1 MAIMDDF
8 DLDDMEL
15 EDDDEA
21 SPEDTSKNTFPLIA
35 GILGAILIL
44 SLICM
49 AVYAMYIMPKSR
61 DANATQVAGIN
72 AQNTAVAF
80 DSAMTAEAA
89 AWTATPTN
97 TPTQAPVTATPSL
110 TPVLAPTDT
119 PDAIDQAA
127 TQNPHTATVAALL
140 TQQAENALTT
150 TPSPTQLPST
160 GFADDVGIPGLLALA
175 ASLVLIIFFARRL
188 RAV

>member
-1 MAIMDDF
+1 MTMMDDF

-15 EDDDEA
+15 EDE
-21 SPEDTSKNTFPLIA
+21 SPPEDSSNRTFLLVA

-49 AVYAMYIMPKSR
+49 AVYAMYFVPKNR
-61 DANATQVAGIN
+61 DAKDTQVAEIN
-72 AQNTAVAF
+72 AQNTVVAF
-80 DSAMTAEAA
+80 DSAMTAEAQ

-97 TPTQAPVTATPSL
+97 TPTRAPVTATSSP

-119 PDAIDQAA
+119 PEAIDQAV

-175 ASLVLIIFFARRL
+175 ASLVLIIFFARRM

>member
-1 MAIMDDF
+1 MTMMDDF

-15 EDDDEA
+15 EDESPPEEA
-21 SPEDTSKNTFPLIA
+21 SNRTFLLVA

-49 AVYAMYIMPKSR
+49 AVYAMYFVPKSR
-61 DANATQVAGIN
+61 DAKDTQVAEIN
-72 AQNTAVAF
+72 AQNTVVAF
-80 DSAMTAEAA
+80 DSAMTAEAQ
-89 AWTATPTN
+89 AWTATPTK
-97 TPTQAPVTATPSL
+97 TPTRAPITATPSP

-119 PDAIDQAA
+119 PAAMDQAA

-140 TQQAENALTT
+140 TQQAANALTT

-175 ASLVLIIFFARRL
+175 ASLVLIIFFARRM

>member
-1 MAIMDDF
+1 MTMMEDF
-8 DLDDMEL
+8 DLEDMEL

-21 SPEDTSKNTFPLIA
+21 SSEGESKSTFPLIA

-49 AVYAMYIMPKSR
+49 AVYAMYQVPKNR
-61 DANATQVAGIN
+61 DADETEMAVIY

-80 DSAMTAEAA
+80 DSAMTVEAQ

-119 PDAIDQAA
+119 PGAIDQAA

-140 TQQAENALTT
+140 TQQAENELTT
-150 TPSPTQLPST
+150 TPSPTQLPIT

-175 ASLVLIIFFARRL
+175 ASLVLIIFFARRV
-188 RAV
+188 RAA